1 MIDKTAFQNP
11 PRKFRVN
18 PMVHEW
24 IEDHRLQMEAI
35 RDYGF
40 GGVVTNVP
48 RADGFT
54 SNKSNLERFDA
65 ILRDLDAAGLSYWIY
80 DEAGYPSGRGGGLTL
95 EGHPELAAKGFYA
108 HRRMAYVPEHA
119 HFRLDDQS
127 DRIVWAA
134 KYPVETPGLH
144 ESFVRYDCMTAVPFT
159 DTEVE
164 CDLGEKEILYV
175 FCTKDAH
182 EGSHAT
188 HNVSSFLKNINIMDK
203 RAVRR
208 FIDCCFEPIAAR
220 IPDAYARA
228 EGVFTD
234 EPSLHVTYVREY
246 EVWPHALAPWVDGL
260 FEAYEAE
267 YGESLLPKLPLIFEG
282 RTEAY
287 PVRVRF
293 YELVGKLIAE
303 AWTAQLSDWCESHG
317 GAFSGHYLLEERMNQ
332 HVKQYGNYIRVLA
345 AASYPGID
353 VLPCYPEGFKYTTTK
368 FAQMAVRKKNSNG
381 MMVEI
386 CPFDNVEAFKKAP
399 LDNMSCVMGL
409 LYLGGVRN
417 THSYFAADYTGW
429 REGRIQISGYT
440 DQAQSNWFNEYV
452 GRMGLV
458 LDGLQNRCGTFIYF
472 PMEDAQAKHR
482 PCHEGGFRTGDNT
495 TDEAVNALA
504 DAVYDAGRDF
514 YYIDLADL
522 REARSTLRE
531 TGVASISGNPVE
543 QIFVPSVFVMYRE
556 AMEILAGL
564 ADAGVTVRY
573 VGKGP
578 RYAAEDGERLC
589 LQAEFAGVEEIA
601 SLVSGDAD
609 FPEPSVGGTVLRGRF
624 VREDTVIRMLV
635 NKERHAVTLR
645 YCGPDGEIWNP
656 SDGSVTPVMSG
667 TEITVPALRSIFV
680 VSK

>member
-1 MIDKTAFQNP
+1 MSDKRLFQDP
-11 PRKFRVN
+11 PRKFRVS
-18 PMVHEW
+18 PMTHEW
-24 IEDHRLQMEAI
+24 LPDHRLQMEAI

-48 RADGFT
+48 RNNGFT
-54 SNKSNLERFDA
+54 SNPENIERFDE

-95 EGHPELAAKGFYA
+95 EGHPELAAKGFYV

-134 KYPVETPGLH
+134 KYPVETPGKH
-144 ESFVRYDCMTAVPFT
+144 ESFVCYDRMTAVPFT

-188 HNVSSFLKNINIMDK
+188 HNVCSFLKNINIMDK

-208 FIDCCFEPIAAR
+208 FIECCFEPIAAR
-220 IPDAYARA
+220 TPDAFARA
-228 EGVFTD
+228 GGVFTD
-234 EPSLHVTYVREY
+234 EPSLHVTYAREY
-246 EVWPHALAPWVDGL
+246 EVWPYALAPWVDGL

-267 YGESLLPKLPLIFEG
+267 YGESLLPLLPLIFEG

-293 YELVGKLIAE
+293 HELVGKLIAE
-303 AWTAQLSDWCESHG
+303 AWSGQLSAWCEAHG

-332 HVKQYGNYIRVLA
+332 HVKQYGNYIRVLKS
-345 AASYPGID
+345 ASYPGID
-353 VLPCYPEGFKYTTTK
+353 VLPCYPEGFKYATTK
-368 FAQMAVRKKNSNG
+368 FAQMVVRKKNSNG

-386 CPFDNVEAFKKAP
+386 CPFDNVQAFDQAP
-399 LDNMSCVMGL
+399 LDNMACVMGL
-409 LYLGGVRN
+409 LYLGGVRI

-429 REGRIQISGYT
+429 REGQIRIGGYT
-440 DQAQSNWFNEYV
+440 DREQSNWFNEYV
-452 GRMGLV
+452 GRMGLM
-458 LDGLQNRCGTFIYF
+458 LDGLHNRCSTFVYF

-495 TDEAVNALA
+495 TDDALQLLA
-504 DAVYDAGRDF
+504 DGIYDAGRDF
-514 YYIDLADL
+514 YYIDLEDL
-522 REARSTLRE
+522 QEARRTLRE
-531 TGVASISGNPVE
+531 TGCASVSGNAVK
-543 QIFVPSVFVMYRE
+543 QVFVPSILVMYRE
-556 AMEILAGL
+556 AAEILAEL
-564 ADAGVTVRY
+564 AAAGVTVRY
-573 VGKGP
+573 MGKGP
-578 RYAAEDGERLC
+578 RYAAEDGMRLE
-589 LQAEFAGVEEIA
+589 LQADFATVEEICA
-601 SLVSGDAD
+601 LVSGEAD
-609 FPEPSVGGTVLRGRF
+609 FPEPAAGGILLRGRF
-624 VREDTVIRMLV
+624 EREGEVIRMLV
-635 NKERHAVTLR
+635 NKERNAVTIR
-645 YCGPDGEIWNP
+645 YCGPDGELWDP
-656 SDGSVTPVMSG
+656 SDGSVSPVMSG